1 MPYFDNTL
9 IPSRVS
15 IKRNICSRCEVMPP
29 AVEEKDEIESIEQAN
44 IQTHISVF
52 RLINIKTRHSKNGKS
67 V

>member
-44 IQTHISVF
+44 IHRPTSLF
-52 RLINIKTRHSKNGKS
+52 SDS
-67 V
+67 